1 MYIKN
6 RKQLRSPLL
15 QGEKIL
21 VLAERLKTKDAP
33 KQLYRATTRNITY
46 FNGD

>member
-21 VLAERLKTKDAP
+21 VLAEGLKNKDAR
-33 KQLYRATTRNITY
+33 KQL
-46 FNGD
+46 